1 MAITDHF
8 FFQETPAFRC
18 VPKSAEAKQAVE
30 RLQQAVAAA
39 NQRIAS
45 QEAIAKDAITART
58 VLVTQDVVARLAQWA
73 VPPNVVKKSL
83 SIVGSAQDMILRAA
97 DACAVIAVYIE
108 NVLTLFP
115 QALTVPPPTPVATP
129 ASNPVAGFGET
140 PSFFKKIDGKKII
153 TVVAGASALGGLYY
167 YGKRKY
173 NGRFVD
179 RSDDLLRMAGLPSSP
194 QGGEDVEESDDSE
207 DDSEE

>member
-30 RLQQAVAAA
+30 RLQAAVARA
-39 NQRIAS
+39 NQRIQS

-58 VLVTQDVVARLAQWA
+58 VLVTQDVVARLAQWS
-73 VPPNVVKKSL
+73 VPPNIVKKSL

-108 NVLTLFP
+108 NVLMLFP
-115 QALTVPPPTPVATP
+115 QALTVPPPTPP
-129 ASNPVAGFGET
+129 APSTNPVAGLGET

-179 RSDDLLRMAGLPSSP
+179 RSDDLLRMAGLPPSLQDS
-194 QGGEDVEESDDSE
+194 EDAEESDE
-207 DDSEE
+207 GADDSDE

>member
-39 NQRIAS
+39 NRRIAS

-58 VLVTQDVVARLAQWA
+58 VLITQDVVARLAQWA

-115 QALTVPPPTPVATP
+115 QALTVPPPPP
-129 ASNPVAGFGET
+129 AAPSTNPVAGLGEM

-173 NGRFVD
+173 NGRFID
-179 RSDDLLRMAGLPSSP
+179 RSDDLLRMAGLPPSP
-194 QGGEDVEESDDSE
+194 QDSE
-207 DDSEE
+207 DAEETDEGDDDSDE